1 MSAMTVRAALEQG
14 KSLLFYGEVETPLLD
29 ATVLL
34 SEALGMSKER
44 LLASLPDPLP
54 EEPYRRYRDFLDR
67 RLAGHPVSYI
77 RGRKEFYSLEF
88 LVDERVLV
96 PRPETELLVEEALRL
111 LEAPA
116 AGRGAA
122 PLRPASSGE
131 RAPRVLRAHDACTG
145 SGCVAIALKH
155 TRPDLEVSASDISRA
170 ALAVARLNA
179 RRLLA
184 PVRGLGRRPRVR
196 FRRSDL
202 LSRVWRRFDLI
213 TANPPYLTDHEVENM
228 QKVGWPEPAG
238 ALRGG
243 PDGTDLLRRLIRQA
257 PRRLRPGGWLLL
269 EASPEQMPSLQAAM
283 RAAGLGAV
291 QVLADLAGRERVIRA
306 QREEHGRGQ

>member
-14 KSLLFYGEVETPLLD
+14 KSLLYYGEVETPVLD

-34 SEALGMSKER
+34 SEALGVSKER
-44 LLASLPDPLP
+44 LLASLPDALP
-54 EEPYRRYRDFLDR
+54 EEPYRRYRGFLDR
-67 RLAGHPVSYI
+67 RLAGYPVSYI

-111 LEAPA
+111 LEAGPH
-116 AGRGAA
+116 GHGF
-122 PLRPASSGE
+122 
-131 RAPRVLRAHDACTG
+131 RVHDACTG
-145 SGCVAIALKH
+145 CGCVAIALKH
-155 TRPDLEVSASDISRA
+155 TRPELQVSASDLSRD

-179 RRLLA
+179 RRLLGEGA
-184 PVRGLGRRPRVR
+184 RALRL
-196 FRRSDL
+196 RRSDL
-202 LSRVWRRFDLI
+202 LSRVWRRCYLI
-213 TANPPYLTDHEVENM
+213 TANPPYLTDYEVQNM

-269 EASPEQMPSLQAAM
+269 EAAPPQMPGLRAAM
-283 RAAGLGAV
+283 AAAGIRDV
-291 QVLADLAGRERVIRA
+291 DVTADLAGRERVIRGRWPGRVRA
-306 QREEHGRGQ
+306 TREAGRGR